1 MPYAFYERENNIHKY
16 AVGLGNSSNHKILKI
31 SLGDSI
37 KVKFLDLVTI
47 KEEDLLKYNGN
58 RIRLTYLPRLA
69 QLFVKENLIILSV
82 IFCAFLF
89 GFFLIINW
97 DYLEI
102 FFLNDLKDNF
112 YQTLFHSK
120 AFHYFPF
127 D

>member
-31 SLGDSI
+31 NLGDSI

-89 GFFLIINW
+89 GVFFNYKLRLFRN
-97 DYLEI
+97 I
-102 FFLNDLKDNF
+102 F
-112 YQTLFHSK
+112 SK
-120 AFHYFPF
+120 RSKR
-127 D
+127 